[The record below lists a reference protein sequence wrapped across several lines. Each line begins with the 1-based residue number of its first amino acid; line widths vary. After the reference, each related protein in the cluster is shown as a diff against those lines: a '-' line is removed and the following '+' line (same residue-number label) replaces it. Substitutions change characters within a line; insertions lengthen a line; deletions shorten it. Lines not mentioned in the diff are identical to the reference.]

1 MSCIWYNEKNYRKEL
16 IKIENKLRIDEKGR
30 KRILLAIIISILIE
44 IFICN
49 YPAFRSL
56 LIGGY
61 KKIDNYIIEENSI
74 IISDINERVTSINI
88 NYNRTLIDKITY
100 SVKYTAEENSD
111 VFVLN
116 PKVILENQKQYIN
129 LDTHS
134 KCKDIQI
141 DLLTNSEIS
150 VENITINKSNFNIS
164 VVRLFILFII
174 LILIIKIK
182 DESIYKTEYDFDS
195 KKQNDIFLLNLGV
208 FFVFIMIYTILQ
220 FNSDSLLIKKED
232 IYKEDALTMQTES
245 FINGKIALDYE
256 PSKELKEM

>member
-1 MSCIWYNEKNYRKEL
+1 LSCIWYNEKNYRKEL

-141 DLLTNSEIS
+141 DLLTNS
-150 VENITINKSNFNIS
+150 
-164 VVRLFILFII
+164 
-174 LILIIKIK
+174 
-182 DESIYKTEYDFDS
+182 
-195 KKQNDIFLLNLGV
+195 
-208 FFVFIMIYTILQ
+208 
-220 FNSDSLLIKKED
+220 
-232 IYKEDALTMQTES
+232 
-245 FINGKIALDYE
+245 
-256 PSKELKEM
+256 